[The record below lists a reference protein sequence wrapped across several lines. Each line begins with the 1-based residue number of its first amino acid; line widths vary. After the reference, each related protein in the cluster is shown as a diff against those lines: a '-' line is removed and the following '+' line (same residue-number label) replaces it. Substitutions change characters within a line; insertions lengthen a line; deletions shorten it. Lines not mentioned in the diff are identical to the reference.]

1 MLVKIIITFILFLN
15 LVSWSFS
22 QDKEMNLLY
31 EKIQTQPE
39 KQLDNIEKLRVIYLS
54 QSLDSLYSL
63 GNYTLQHGID
73 QDNYGL
79 MILGKLILS
88 SYYSKVGKADL
99 SITYLEQCIFY
110 YKQKNDLVH
119 LADAENL
126 MGVSYLK
133 SNNHPKAIQYLVRS
147 IETSKNLS
155 DDKESFQAQ
164 LNLSELYLRDGQLD
178 LAESEAL
185 NYLDRVKKL
194 NLQNAIKRSYDV
206 LGKIYIA
213 KQDMDLGFSYFQKG
227 LELAL
232 KGNSS
237 VLKAHS
243 YNNIAI
249 AYFENGDFSLAK
261 ENFKKALRMRIKIKD
276 LVGVTESYY
285 NLGDWHYFQELYAD
299 AIPLYL
305 KSLSAADSNNLL
317 KESADA
323 MYKIAL
329 SYEAIGNYKLASEYY
344 SKNIDAIQEINLS
357 QRTKQLDMQ
366 RAAYEL
372 QRKEDQLL
380 QSKREKTQTDSSDK
394 QRNRAK
400 LIIIIFSILTSGLLL
415 LYLFTI
421 LKRNFNKENQT
432 EKIDLKLEQGI
443 EVNEYSNKWELLERF
458 IHSEEK
464 MEKRETSYFNGKIR
478 FTSQVQLY
486 ELDQE
491 CILFW
496 ETNSSSLE
504 SYIFNNYIHSKIK
517 DIRDLPSFSKVIHNQ
532 ELIQPQK
539 ITFGLIYDQEE
550 KVLVCGNNGL
560 VIQNENKMSF
570 MTENKLDVKDYS
582 VFVSENLKN
591 YLIEN
596 EMWDKFLNQID
607 MTTKMSS
614 NMALTTLEDSWSEIF
629 ESNQLGVFI
638 IQPTV

>member
-1 MLVKIIITFILFLN
+1 
-15 LVSWSFS
+15 
-22 QDKEMNLLY
+22 MNLLY
-31 EKIQTQPE
+31 KKIQTQPE

-285 NLGDWHYFQELYAD
+285 NLGDWYYFQELYAD

-532 ELIQPQK
+532 ELIQPEK